1 MNPTPRLEDYMHN
14 CQHCNKLKHLSFF
27 PSPYKNKRR
36 RNVCLDCHR
45 KAGVIAK
52 RKRDVINV
60 MPEYGFYN
68 AKTREKVERD
78 KHSVM

>member
-1 MNPTPRLEDYMHN
+1 
-14 CQHCNKLKHLSFF
+14 
-27 PSPYKNKRR
+27 
-36 RNVCLDCHR
+36 VCLDCHR
-45 KAGVIAK
+45 KAGLISK
-52 RKRDVINV
+52 QKRDVINV